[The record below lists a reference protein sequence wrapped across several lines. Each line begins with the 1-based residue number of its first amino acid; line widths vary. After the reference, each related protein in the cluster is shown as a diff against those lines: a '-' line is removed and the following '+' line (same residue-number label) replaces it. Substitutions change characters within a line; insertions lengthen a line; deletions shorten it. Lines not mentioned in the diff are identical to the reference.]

1 MRRGSKVSQALIDGL
16 LMGGVYALA
25 ALGLSLIFGVMKIT
39 NFAHGAMM
47 TVGMYVVY
55 MISTYVG
62 ISPYISLVFAAAFLF
77 GIGYVTQKYLI
88 HKIAGAPTHN
98 QLLLTLGVAYILEN
112 SLLVIFTPNY
122 KTLTVGTFE
131 KMIRIGS
138 ITINPAKLI
147 AFIVVIAVTAAVYYI
162 LYCTRMGSAI
172 RACSQNR
179 DGATLMGIV
188 IRKTNAIAFGIGA
201 MCTGIAGAL
210 LTPVLSI
217 YPTIGETFQL
227 KCFVIAILGGM
238 GNLWGALISG
248 LIVGVVEALTGY
260 YAGGGWS
267 EFMIYCIFV
276 LILLIK
282 PAGLF
287 GKGNRRDY

>member
-1 MRRGSKVSQALIDGL
+1 MSQALIDGL

-112 SLLVIFTPNY
+112 LLLAVFTPNY

-162 LYCTRMGSAI
+162 LYRTRMGSAI
-172 RACSQNR
+172 LACSQNR

-248 LIVGVVEALTGY
+248 LIVGVVESLTGY

-267 EFMIYCIFV
+267 DFMIYLIFV
-276 LILLIK
+276 LILLVK

>member
-1 MRRGSKVSQALIDGL
+1 MSQALIDGL

-47 TVGMYVVY
+47 TVGMYAVY
-55 MISTYVG
+55 MISTYAN
-62 ISPYISLVFAAAFLF
+62 ISPYISLVFSAVFLF

-112 SLLVIFTPNY
+112 GLLAVFTPNY
-122 KTLTVGTFE
+122 KTLTVGTFD
-131 KMIRIGS
+131 KMIRIGG

-147 AFIVVIAVTAAVYYI
+147 AFTVVIAVTAAVYYV
-162 LYCTRMGSAI
+162 LYRTRMGNAI

-188 IRKTNAIAFGIGA
+188 IRKTNAVAFGIGA

-260 YAGGGWS
+260 YLGGGWS
-267 EFMIYCIFV
+267 EFMIYIIFV
-276 LILLIK
+276 LILLVK

>member
-1 MRRGSKVSQALIDGL
+1 MIQALVDGV

-47 TVGMYVVY
+47 TVGMYAVY
-55 MISTYVG
+55 MISTSLG
-62 ISPYISLVFAAAFLF
+62 ISPYISLVFAAVFLF
-77 GIGYVTQKYLI
+77 VIGYVTQKYLI

-112 SLLVIFTPNY
+112 GLLAVFTPNY
-122 KTLTVGTFE
+122 KTLTVGTFD
-131 KMIRIGS
+131 KMLRIGS

-147 AFIVVIAVTAAVYYI
+147 AFLVVIAVTGAVYYV
-162 LYCTRMGSAI
+162 LYRTRMGKAI

-267 EFMIYCIFV
+267 EFMIYIIFV

-287 GKGNRRDY
+287 GKGNRRD

>member
-1 MRRGSKVSQALIDGL
+1 MLQALIDGL

-55 MISTYVG
+55 MISTYAG
-62 ISPYISLVFAAAFLF
+62 ISPYISLVFAAVFLF

-88 HKIAGAPTHN
+88 HKISGAPTHN

-112 SLLVIFTPNY
+112 TLLAVFTPNY
-122 KTLTVGTFE
+122 KTLTVGTFD
-131 KMIRIGS
+131 KMLRIGS

-162 LYCTRMGSAI
+162 LYRTRMGSA
-172 RACSQNR
+172 
-179 DGATLMGIV
+179 
-188 IRKTNAIAFGIGA
+188 IGA

-267 EFMIYCIFV
+267 EFMIYIIFV
-276 LILLIK
+276 LILLVK